1 MGLTPLLQQWWQEL
15 YKTTLI
21 KPFVFPLLLS
31 SLLLFLLKFKKSVS
45 KFKFPPS
52 PPRLPVI
59 GHLHL
64 LGNLPHRSLHAL
76 SEKYGPM
83 LLLYLGGAP
92 TLVVNSAKIAKEIMK
107 THDIAFA
114 NRVQTRAADA
124 LMYGCT
130 SLGFAPYGEYWRQM
144 RRICVLE
151 LLSIKRVQSFHFVR
165 EEEVATMIEN
175 IRNSTS
181 LDGGANSVNLGDML
195 VDTMTSIIS
204 RCILGK
210 KYEGEDNKKRFGQ
223 LARNGMELL
232 IEFSF
237 QDFFPSF
244 GWIDAL
250 TGLVKKLK
258 DTSQGLDAFLDD
270 VIEIYRTSKGNDD
283 QPGNKCLIEILLHLQ
298 EEGKQEIDISQDNLK
313 GILLDMFI
321 GGTDTT
327 STAIEWAMTELI
339 KNPTKLKK
347 AQEEVRRVVG
357 EKSKVNEDDIDQM
370 VYLNWVVKEA
380 LRLHAPIPF
389 LFRQETI
396 GNESTKLGGY
406 DIPPRTRV
414 FINAWAIHRDPK
426 LWDNPEDFV
435 PERFANNLIDFKGQD
450 FNFIPFGGGRR
461 GCPGFSFGVLIV
473 EYVLANLLYWF
484 DWKYPSGPG
493 REEDFD
499 MSEVTSLVVHKK
511 IPLQLV
517 PALHS
522 PSFIT

>member
-52 PPRLPVI
+52 PPRLPII

-130 SLGFAPYGEYWRQM
+130 SIGFAPYGEYWRQM

-165 EEEVATMIEN
+165 EEEVATMIEK
-175 IRNSTS
+175 IRNNTS

-195 VDTMTSIIS
+195 ADTMTSIIS
-204 RCILGK
+204 R
-210 KYEGEDNKKRFGQ
+210 Y
-223 LARNGMELL
+223 
-232 IEFSF
+232 
-237 QDFFPSF
+237 
-244 GWIDAL
+244 
-250 TGLVKKLK
+250 
-258 DTSQGLDAFLDD
+258 TSQGLDAFLDD

-298 EEGKQEIDISQDNLK
+298 EEGKLEIDISQDNLK
-313 GILLDMFI
+313 GTLLDMFI

-339 KNPTKLKK
+339 KNPTQLKK

-389 LFRQETI
+389 LFRQESI

-426 LWDNPEDFV
+426 IWDNPEDFV

-484 DWKYPSGPG
+484 DWKCPSGPG

-517 PALHS
+517 PVLHS